1 MELAYFEHGGILHY
15 VVRKLISSEWY
26 FFQSHAHETPAPEIS
41 VIQRS
46 VCLYVCSV
54 LLSIMWCF
62 PSVQCSKWHA
72 SDYWSKLLACNIKY
86 QTIYWS
92 KQYTKCCFKTQI
104 ELSLQLFDVIDSS
117 SPNLITYTFTKL
129 ILFLI
134 SIFYQVCSFYI
145 EAEVWTM
152 HKTSKYILFMFIAS
166 DTRCMWSPI
175 RV

>member
-1 MELAYFEHGGILHY
+1 MGEYCIMLFGSLSVQNDI
-15 VVRKLISSEWY
+15 
-26 FFQSHAHETPAPEIS
+26 FFQLHAHETPAPEIS
-41 VIQRS
+41 VIS
-46 VCLYVCSV
+46 NLFSCMCALYCCQ
-54 LLSIMWCF
+54 IIWCF
-62 PSVQCSKWHA
+62 PFVQCRKWHA
-72 SDYWSKLLACNIKY
+72 PDYLSKLLACNIKY

-152 HKTSKYILFMFIAS
+152 HKTSKYILFMLIAS